1 MMNGVKIKIGIE
13 IAINRVCNSVIAI
26 VNATALV
33 APINNDKNE
42 PTHVGHAINNPVVAP
57 MLPRPPVFLV
67 IEIAFTASAVFT
79 ATRYETTICN
89 NRLIGITLIPTCSVR
104 YATNFGIYPGA
115 PQHGVICAEGTSA
128 P

>member
-1 MMNGVKIKIGIE
+1 MMNGVKTNIGIV
-13 IAINRVCNSVIAI
+13 IAINSVCSSVIAM

-33 APINNDKNE
+33 APINNDRNE

-57 MLPRPPVFLV
+57 ILPNPPVFFV
-67 IEIAFTASAVFT
+67 IEIALTANAVFV

-89 NRLIGITLIPTCSVR
+89 SKLIGTTLMPICSVR
-104 YATNFGIYPGA
+104 YATNLGIYPGA
-115 PQHGVICAEGTSA
+115 PQHGVIWADGTSA